1 MSSQELNVLLLEDN
15 EGDAFLIKFYLEE
28 STNPAFKVNHATNI
42 KDALDFLSKD
52 KFDLILSD
60 MNLPDSFGM
69 DTIKTILSK
78 FPGNLIIVLTGL
90 TDEDVGLETVRYG
103 AQDFLV
109 KGKFDG
115 KVLVSSILFA
125 FERFK
130 LNKQIDSV
138 SGELSLENWRLD
150 TIQNLLG
157 VGYFEIDPASKT
169 IYRSRHTLEMMKF
182 PKEKETGSI
191 DEIGDN
197 IHPDDLPKLKAKLAE
212 VMQHKSSGEEIF
224 RHSDSNK
231 TFKALYAFRNEKI
244 CGIIQEVN

>member
-1 MSSQELNVLLLEDN
+1 MQSQELNVLLLEDN

-28 STNPAFKVNHATNI
+28 STAPVFKVSHAADMQT
-42 KDALDFLSKD
+42 ALDFLSKG

-69 DTIKTILSK
+69 DTIKTILAK
-78 FPGNLIIVLTGL
+78 HPGNLIIVLTGL
-90 TDEDVGLETVRYG
+90 TDEEVGLETVRYG

-138 SGELSLENWRLD
+138 SKELDAENWRLD
-150 TIQNLLG
+150 TIQRLLS
-157 VGYFEIDPASKT
+157 VGYFEIDPVAQT
-169 IYRSRHTLEMMKF
+169 IYRSPFTIEMMGYGS
-182 PKEKETGSI
+182 EKNSGPIS
-191 DEIGDN
+191 DFGQN
-197 IHPDDLPKLKAKLAE
+197 VHPDDLPRLKSKMAE
-212 VMQHKSSGEEIF
+212 VMASKSSGEETF
-224 RHSDSNK
+224 RHAVNGK
-231 TFKALYAFRNEKI
+231 NFKVHYEYHNGKI
-244 CGIIQEVN
+244 CGTLQEAK